1 MKNNYNKLRIHR
13 KQTQITQAD
22 IAYLLNH
29 SDNSSISRVESGDR
43 QPSIEILLAY
53 HLLFDM
59 EIGDFFLDQRDVVR
73 RRIASRI
80 KHLVRQIENECE
92 QQNPKIQQR
101 TSNLLKA
108 LGKLNWT
115 NAS

>member
-1 MKNNYNKLRIHR
+1 MRIHR
-13 KQTQITQAD
+13 KQTHITQAD

-29 SDNSSISRVESGDR
+29 SDNSSISRVERGDR

-59 EIGDFFLDQRDVVR
+59 EIGDFFVDQRDVIR

-92 QQNPKIQQR
+92 PSNPKVQHR
-101 TSNLLKA
+101 TANLLKA
-108 LGKLNWT
+108 LSKLNWT
-115 NAS
+115 NTT